1 MNYYPC
7 GFVHAQDANIKDCH
21 TQCGGG
27 TVGVGVG
34 GHGGGVDVTVR
45 VHIGWRES
53 KSMDR
58 VQVCLLEHQSRRYF
72 ESDMR
77 TKEKLHNLL
86 GTRHKK
92 TDRTALSLELLILR
106 SANQGRN

>member
-7 GFVHAQDANIKDCH
+7 GLVHAQDANIKDCH

-77 TKEKLHNLL
+77 TKEKIAKFTWN
-86 GTRHKK
+86 K
-92 TDRTALSLELLILR
+92 TQE
-106 SANQGRN
+106 N